1 MSVTETGVDAEELI
15 RRATELQPL
24 LAKNAAQTE
33 ADRRVPEENIEAIRD
48 AGLFKL
54 MVPRRLGGYETT
66 IKTKMEVSAALA
78 EACGS
83 TAWVTGLTNVC
94 GWLVGTLPDQ
104 AQQDV
109 FGADPDARVA
119 GVLAPSPDVEKV
131 DGGYIVPGRWAW
143 SSGSL
148 HATWALGGVVQLGP
162 DGVPIDIGSVI
173 MPMSELTIEDTWFVA
188 GMKGTGS
195 NTVVAER
202 VFVPD
207 HRYASVPAGI
217 AGHYGTEHTE
227 EALYHSALIPV
238 LALILV
244 GPLLGLGRAA
254 LKLAIEKAP
263 KRAVSYTRLAT
274 QAESTAFQLK
284 IAEAAMTLDDA
295 ILHATAARTTSTPGP
310 PAGETMDY
318 ATRARV
324 RADTGWTSSKVREA
338 ITLILDAHG
347 ASGFADSSPMQRIWR
362 DANTGR
368 SPCDRESARQPGGLR
383 QGAPRHRARGPGH
396 RPHLG
401 GENTCQSSRRPS
413 TRRS

>member
-1 MSVTETGVDAEELI
+1 VSVSETGVDTEELI

-24 LAKNAAQTE
+24 LAKNAARTE
-33 ADRRVPEENIEAIRD
+33 ADRRVPEENIEAIRE
-48 AGLFKL
+48 AGLFRL
-54 MVPRRLGGYETT
+54 MVPKRLGGHETT

-119 GVLAPSPDVEKV
+119 GVLAPSPDIEKV
-131 DGGYIVPGRWAW
+131 DGGYVVSGRWAW

-162 DGVPIDIGSVI
+162 DGAPIDVGSVI

-195 NTVVAER
+195 NTVVADR

-217 AGHYGTEHTE
+217 AGHYGTEHTD

-274 QAESTAFQLK
+274 QTESTAFQLK

-295 ILHATAARTTSTPGP
+295 ILHAHRGADDIDGWAARR
-310 PAGETMDY
+310 ETMDY

-324 RADTGWTSSKVREA
+324 RADTGWTSTKVREA
-338 ITLILDAHG
+338 ISLILDAHG
-347 ASGFADSSPMQRIWR
+347 AGGFAEASPMQRIWR
-362 DANTGR
+362 DANTAGR
-368 SPCDRESARQPGGLR
+368 HAVVNPLVNQEVYGKALLGI
-383 QGAPRHRARGPGH
+383 GPEGQVTD
-396 RPHLG
+396 LV
-401 GENTCQSSRRPS
+401 
-413 TRRS
+413 

>member
-1 MSVTETGVDAEELI
+1 LSVIETGVDAEELI

-24 LAKNAAQTE
+24 LAKNAARTE
-33 ADRRVPEENIEAIRD
+33 ADRRVPEENIEAIRE
-48 AGLFKL
+48 AGLFRL
-54 MVPRRLGGYETT
+54 MVPKRLGGHETT

-119 GVLAPSPDVEKV
+119 GVLAPSPDIEKV
-131 DGGYIVPGRWAW
+131 DGDYVVSGRWAW

-162 DGVPIDIGSVI
+162 DGAPIDVGSVI

-195 NTVVAER
+195 NTVVADR

-217 AGHYGTEHTE
+217 AGHYGTEHTD

-274 QAESTAFQLK
+274 QTESTAFQLK

-295 ILHATAARTTSTPGP
+295 ILHAHRGADDIDGWAARR
-310 PAGETMDY
+310 ETMDY

-324 RADTGWTSSKVREA
+324 RADTGWTSTKVREA
-338 ITLILDAHG
+338 ISLILDAHG

-362 DANTGR
+362 DANTAGR
-368 SPCDRESARQPGGLR
+368 HAVVNPLVNQEVYGKALLGI
-383 QGAPRHRARGPGH
+383 GPEGQVTD
-396 RPHLG
+396 LV
-401 GENTCQSSRRPS
+401 
-413 TRRS
+413 

>member
-1 MSVTETGVDAEELI
+1 LSVIETGVDAEELI

-24 LAKNAAQTE
+24 LAKNAARTE
-33 ADRRVPEENIEAIRD
+33 ADRRVPEENIEAIRE
-48 AGLFKL
+48 AGLFRL
-54 MVPRRLGGYETT
+54 MVPKRLGGHETT

-119 GVLAPSPDVEKV
+119 GVLAPSPDIEKV
-131 DGGYIVPGRWAW
+131 DGGYVVSGRWAW

-162 DGVPIDIGSVI
+162 DGAPIDVGSVI

-195 NTVVAER
+195 NTVVADR

-217 AGHYGTEHTE
+217 AGHYGTEHTD

-274 QAESTAFQLK
+274 QTESTAFQLK

-295 ILHATAARTTSTPGP
+295 ILHAHRGADDIDGWAARR
-310 PAGETMDY
+310 ETMDY

-324 RADTGWTSSKVREA
+324 RADTGWTSTKVREA
-338 ITLILDAHG
+338 ISLILDAHG
-347 ASGFADSSPMQRIWR
+347 AGGFAEASSMQRIWR
-362 DANTGR
+362 DANTAGR
-368 SPCDRESARQPGGLR
+368 HAVVNPLVNQEVYGKALLGI
-383 QGAPRHRARGPGH
+383 GPEGQVTD
-396 RPHLG
+396 LV
-401 GENTCQSSRRPS
+401 
-413 TRRS
+413 

>member
-1 MSVTETGVDAEELI
+1 LSVIETGVDAEELI

-24 LAKNAAQTE
+24 LAKNAARTE
-33 ADRRVPEENIEAIRD
+33 ADRRVPEENIEAIRE
-48 AGLFKL
+48 AGLFRL
-54 MVPRRLGGYETT
+54 MVPKRLGGHETT

-119 GVLAPSPDVEKV
+119 GVLAPSPDIEKV
-131 DGGYIVPGRWAW
+131 DGGYVVSGRWAW

-162 DGVPIDIGSVI
+162 DGAPIDVGSVI

-195 NTVVAER
+195 NTVVADR

-217 AGHYGTEHTE
+217 AGHYGTEHTD

-274 QAESTAFQLK
+274 QTESTAFQLK

-295 ILHATAARTTSTPGP
+295 ILHAHRGADDIDGWAARR
-310 PAGETMDY
+310 ETMDY

-324 RADTGWTSSKVREA
+324 RADTGWTSTKVREA
-338 ITLILDAHG
+338 IGLILDAHG
-347 ASGFADSSPMQRIWR
+347 AGGFAEASSMQRIWR
-362 DANTGR
+362 DANTAGR
-368 SPCDRESARQPGGLR
+368 HAVVNPLVNQEVYGKALLGI
-383 QGAPRHRARGPGH
+383 GPEGQVTD
-396 RPHLG
+396 LV
-401 GENTCQSSRRPS
+401 
-413 TRRS
+413 

>member
-24 LAKNAAQTE
+24 LAKNAARTE
-33 ADRRVPEENIEAIRD
+33 ADRRVPDENIEAIRE

-54 MVPRRLGGYETT
+54 MVPKRLGGYETT
-66 IKTKMEVSAALA
+66 IRTKMEVSAALA

-94 GWLVGTLPDQ
+94 GWLVGTMPDQ

-119 GVLAPSPDVEKV
+119 GVLAPSPDIEKV
-131 DGGYIVPGRWAW
+131 DGGYIVSGRWAW

-162 DGVPIDIGSVI
+162 DGVPIDIGTVI

-195 NTVVAER
+195 NTVVADR

-217 AGHYGTEHTE
+217 AGHYGTEHTD
-227 EALYHSALIPV
+227 EALYRSALMPV

-295 ILHATAARTTSTPGP
+295 ILHAHRGADDIDAWAAR
-310 PAGETMDY
+310 GEKMDY
-318 ATRARV
+318 LTRARV

-338 ITLILDAHG
+338 ITPHPRRPRRVRLRRLQPHAAHLARREHRRAPRHRQSAGEPG
-347 ASGFADSSPMQRIWR
+347 A
-362 DANTGR
+362 
-368 SPCDRESARQPGGLR
+368 LR
-383 QGAPRHRARGPGH
+383 QGAPRHRPRGPGH

-401 GENTCQSSRRPS
+401 GESTCQSSRRQW
-413 TRRS
+413 TRTS

>member
-1 MSVTETGVDAEELI
+1 LSVIETGVDAEELI

-24 LAKNAAQTE
+24 LAKNAARTE
-33 ADRRVPEENIEAIRD
+33 ADRRVPEENIEAIRE
-48 AGLFKL
+48 AGLFRL
-54 MVPRRLGGYETT
+54 MVPKRLGGHETT

-119 GVLAPSPDVEKV
+119 GVLAPSPDIEKV
-131 DGGYIVPGRWAW
+131 DGGYVVSGRWAW

-162 DGVPIDIGSVI
+162 DGAPIDVGSVI

-195 NTVVAER
+195 NTVVADR

-217 AGHYGTEHTE
+217 AGHYGTEHTD

-263 KRAVSYTRLAT
+263 KRAVSYARLAT
-274 QAESTAFQLK
+274 QTESTAFQLK

-295 ILHATAARTTSTPGP
+295 ILHAHRGADDIDGWAARR
-310 PAGETMDY
+310 ETMDY

-324 RADTGWTSSKVREA
+324 RADTGWTSTKVREA
-338 ITLILDAHG
+338 ISLILDAHG
-347 ASGFADSSPMQRIWR
+347 AGGFAEASPMQRIWR
-362 DANTGR
+362 DANTAGR
-368 SPCDRESARQPGGLR
+368 HAVVNPLVNQEVYGKALLGI
-383 QGAPRHRARGPGH
+383 GPEGQVTD
-396 RPHLG
+396 LV
-401 GENTCQSSRRPS
+401 
-413 TRRS
+413 